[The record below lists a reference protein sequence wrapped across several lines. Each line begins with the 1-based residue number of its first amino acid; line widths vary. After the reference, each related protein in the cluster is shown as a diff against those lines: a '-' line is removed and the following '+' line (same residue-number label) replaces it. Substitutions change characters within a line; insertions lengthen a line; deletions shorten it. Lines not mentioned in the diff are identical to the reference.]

1 MRDRHGQ
8 VVVIKE
14 KMDTGSLDVPTF
26 WIVSTK
32 RRIRIR
38 LSKTSTSIVNNWIR
52 SGILKYMMLRD
63 WNTLNSS
70 QGEIKAN

>member
-1 MRDRHGQ
+1 MRDRHEQ

-14 KMDTGSLDVPTF
+14 KMDTGSLDVTAF

-38 LSKTSTSIVNNWIR
+38 ISKTSTSLVNGWIR
-52 SGILKYMMLRD
+52 SGILKYIMLRD
-63 WNTLNSS
+63 WNTLNSR
-70 QGEIKAN
+70 QGEINAN